1 MVKAP
6 GAWDESNE
14 RLQDAEDTR
23 DALLVQLDQAQAQL
37 RRARKRIRQ
46 LHRELRDIK
55 NIRVES

>member
-6 GAWDESNE
+6 DAWDASNE

-55 NIRVES
+55 NMRVES